1 MNREDLNITL
11 QSKKEYID
19 QFINLTLHQF
29 VEGFKSIYEN
39 VKNNN
44 SVPKLILKEFQD
56 QLKLI
61 PLWSQNMIDEEYKRI
76 KLMSKCE
83 YLDDLIQAM
92 FASYSQILLADNK
105 SYDNLNV
112 SIPTPTHVIHS
123 CYITIARSIWKKP
136 GILYHRNNNTTLT
149 NNLTLLNQVITDDIN
164 STIRNL
170 LPFKE
175 ILENYLEQNNKNTEI
190 EENLTD
196 SIGNVDIN
204 SINETDVIDKGEDI
218 ENYEV
223 VEDTVEDTEYEE
235 GVVEDTVEDTEYE
248 EGVVED
254 AVEDAE
260 YEEGVVEGAVEDA
273 EYEEGV
279 VEGAVEDAEYEE
291 GVVEGVVEE
300 VAEDTFE
307 PVEPQVIEEVAE
319 DVIEVDE
326 GVIENAVEA
335 EDVAEDVVEVKEN
348 VIDGEEDSVRPV
360 AVESQIIENVVEN
373 IVEDSVTPV
382 EVDKQVVE
390 GLVEDVKVL
399 EDNYKIIDDY
409 EIIDNEEVNDYYNQ
423 NDIND
428 SVNDEDKSTN
438 EVKQIVLVDKN
449 KKNTKKKSSQK
460 IQRYLGVNMSPKD
473 FKKNKSDIKKMLLHK
488 NVLQ

>member
-204 SINETDVIDKGEDI
+204 SINETDVIDEGEDI

-223 VEDTVEDTEYEE
+223 
-235 GVVEDTVEDTEYE
+235 VEDTEYE

-254 AVEDAE
+254 AVEDGE
-260 YEEGVVEGAVEDA
+260 YEEGVVEDAVEDV

-279 VEGAVEDAEYEE
+279 VEDAVEDVEYEE
-291 GVVEGVVEE
+291 GVVEGVVEDVVE
-300 VAEDTFE
+300 VA
-307 PVEPQVIEEVAE
+307 VEEVAE

-326 GVIENAVEA
+326 GVVENAVEA
-335 EDVAEDVVEVKEN
+335 EEVVEDVVEVKEN
-348 VIDGEEDSVRPV
+348 VIDDEQDSVRPV
-360 AVESQIIENVVEN
+360 AVESQVIENIVENVVEDV
-373 IVEDSVTPV
+373 VEDSVTPV

-399 EDNYKIIDDY
+399 QDNNKIIDDY

-428 SVNDEDKSTN
+428 SMNDEDKSTN

>member
-204 SINETDVIDKGEDI
+204 SINETDVIDEGEDI

-223 VEDTVEDTEYEE
+223 
-235 GVVEDTVEDTEYE
+235 VEDTEYE

-254 AVEDAE
+254 AVEDGE
-260 YEEGVVEGAVEDA
+260 YEEGVVEDAVED
-273 EYEEGV
+273 V
-279 VEGAVEDAEYEE
+279 EYEE
-291 GVVEGVVEE
+291 GVVEGVVEDVVE
-300 VAEDTFE
+300 VA
-307 PVEPQVIEEVAE
+307 VEEVAE

-326 GVIENAVEA
+326 GVVEDAVEEVAEDVIEVDEGVVENAVEA
-335 EDVAEDVVEVKEN
+335 EEVVEDVVEVKEN
-348 VIDGEEDSVRPV
+348 VIDDEQDSVRPV
-360 AVESQIIENVVEN
+360 AVESQVIENIVENVVEDV
-373 IVEDSVTPV
+373 VEDSVTPV

-399 EDNYKIIDDY
+399 QDNNKIIDDY

>member
-204 SINETDVIDKGEDI
+204 SINETDVIDEGEDI

-223 VEDTVEDTEYEE
+223 
-235 GVVEDTVEDTEYE
+235 VEDTEYE

-254 AVEDAE
+254 AVEDGE
-260 YEEGVVEGAVEDA
+260 YEEGVVEDAVEDV

-279 VEGAVEDAEYEE
+279 VEDAVEDVEYEE
-291 GVVEGVVEE
+291 GVVEGVVEDVVE
-300 VAEDTFE
+300 VA
-307 PVEPQVIEEVAE
+307 VEEVAE

-326 GVIENAVEA
+326 GVVEDAVEEVAEDVIEVDEGVVENAVEA
-335 EDVAEDVVEVKEN
+335 EEVVEDVVEVKEN
-348 VIDGEEDSVRPV
+348 VIDDEQDSVRPV
-360 AVESQIIENVVEN
+360 AVESQVIENIVENVVEDV
-373 IVEDSVTPV
+373 VEDSVTPV

-399 EDNYKIIDDY
+399 QDNNKIIDDY

-428 SVNDEDKSTN
+428 SMNDEDKSTN

>member
-1 MNREDLNITL
+1 
-11 QSKKEYID
+11 
-19 QFINLTLHQF
+19 
-29 VEGFKSIYEN
+29 
-39 VKNNN
+39 
-44 SVPKLILKEFQD
+44 
-56 QLKLI
+56 
-61 PLWSQNMIDEEYKRI
+61 MIDEEYKRI

-204 SINETDVIDKGEDI
+204 SINETDIIDEGEDI

-223 VEDTVEDTEYEE
+223 VEDA
-235 GVVEDTVEDTEYE
+235 EYE

-254 AVEDAE
+254 AVED
-260 YEEGVVEGAVEDA
+260 V
-273 EYEEGV
+273 
-279 VEGAVEDAEYEE
+279 EYEE
-291 GVVEGVVEE
+291 GVVEGVVEDVVENAVEE
-300 VAEDTFE
+300 VAEDVIE
-307 PVEPQVIEEVAE
+307 IDEGVVEDAVEEVAE

-326 GVIENAVEA
+326 GVVENAVEA
-335 EDVAEDVVEVKEN
+335 EEVVEDVVEVKEN
-348 VIDGEEDSVRPV
+348 VIDDEQDSVRPV
-360 AVESQIIENVVEN
+360 AVESQVIENIVENVVEDV
-373 IVEDSVTPV
+373 VED
-382 EVDKQVVE
+382 
-390 GLVEDVKVL
+390 
-399 EDNYKIIDDY
+399 
-409 EIIDNEEVNDYYNQ
+409 
-423 NDIND
+423 
-428 SVNDEDKSTN
+428 
-438 EVKQIVLVDKN
+438 
-449 KKNTKKKSSQK
+449 
-460 IQRYLGVNMSPKD
+460 
-473 FKKNKSDIKKMLLHK
+473 
-488 NVLQ
+488 

>member
-1 MNREDLNITL
+1 VTIE
-11 QSKKEYID
+11 E
-19 QFINLTLHQF
+19 
-29 VEGFKSIYEN
+29 
-39 VKNNN
+39 
-44 SVPKLILKEFQD
+44 LILIDPEIL
-56 QLKLI
+56 LKLI

-204 SINETDVIDKGEDI
+204 SINETDVIDEGEDI

-223 VEDTVEDTEYEE
+223 VEDTEYEE
-235 GVVEDTVEDTEYE
+235 GVVED
-248 EGVVED
+248 
-254 AVEDAE
+254 
-260 YEEGVVEGAVEDA
+260 GASLEC
-273 EYEEGV
+273 
-279 VEGAVEDAEYEE
+279 
-291 GVVEGVVEE
+291 
-300 VAEDTFE
+300 
-307 PVEPQVIEEVAE
+307 
-319 DVIEVDE
+319 
-326 GVIENAVEA
+326 
-335 EDVAEDVVEVKEN
+335 VKDCAGEWN
-348 VIDGEEDSVRPV
+348 DGNGY
-360 AVESQIIENVVEN
+360 AQ
-373 IVEDSVTPV
+373 
-382 EVDKQVVE
+382 
-390 GLVEDVKVL
+390 L
-399 EDNYKIIDDY
+399 
-409 EIIDNEEVNDYYNQ
+409 
-423 NDIND
+423 
-428 SVNDEDKSTN
+428 
-438 EVKQIVLVDKN
+438 
-449 KKNTKKKSSQK
+449 
-460 IQRYLGVNMSPKD
+460 QRYYIDLDGDGIGSGIGVDICNTVIVPAGLFVYINGDPEPNCYGDNTDDCGICGGNNSALG
-473 FKKNKSDIKKMLLHK
+473 HH
-488 NVLQ
+488 

>member
-29 VEGFKSIYEN
+29 VEGFKSIYDN

-105 SYDNLNV
+105 SYDNLNL

-204 SINETDVIDKGEDI
+204 SINETDVIDEGEDI

-223 VEDTVEDTEYEE
+223 VEDAVEDTVEDAEYEE
-235 GVVEDTVEDTEYE
+235 GVVEDAEYE

-260 YEEGVVEGAVEDA
+260 YEEGVVEDAVEDA
-273 EYEEGV
+273 V
-279 VEGAVEDAEYEE
+279 
-291 GVVEGVVEE
+291 
-300 VAEDTFE
+300 EDTFE
-307 PVEPQVIEEVAE
+307 PVEPQVIEEVVE

-335 EDVAEDVVEVKEN
+335 EEVAEDVVEVKEN
-348 VIDGEEDSVRPV
+348 VIDGEDSVRPV

-399 EDNYKIIDDY
+399 EDNNKIIDDY

-428 SVNDEDKSTN
+428 SMNDEDKSTN